1 MDSSLIYVKDT
12 YLYAFILYLLGLGR
26 IPYMCICLTVEN
38 CWWCY
43 KKGGGGKYFKN
54 FLYDNLTENHFNM
67 SFLCYSSK
75 VSKVDC
81 VHSISPFYPT
91 W

>member
-1 MDSSLIYVKDT
+1 MDSSLIYIKDT
-12 YLYAFILYLLGLGR
+12 YLDAFILYLLGLGR

-38 CWWCY
+38 CWWWY

-54 FLYDNLTENHFNM
+54 FLYDNLPENYFNM
-67 SFLCYSSK
+67 TFLCNSSK
-75 VSKVDC
+75 VSKMDC
-81 VHSISPFYPT
+81 VNSISPFYPT